1 MKPVQEIISQTIKE
15 FNEICSSM
23 SQQAFDE

>member
-1 MKPVQEIISQTIKE
+1 VKEIISETIKE
-15 FNEICSSM
+15 FNEICASM